1 MTSQNTFTPLKKVK
15 PFLDTSN
22 AATGLLVFL
31 CGKIKGGSLVKK
43 AKVSVYGMTC
53 SACSAHVEKS
63 VGKVA
68 GVKSVSVNLMGESMN
83 VEFDEQVCDLGDIE
97 NAVRIA
103 GYSTQKEKKEEKKT
117 GGGISGIVWSFVFL
131 LVLMYITMGGMIGLP
146 RPEFL
151 VGEGREV
158 IFAFTQFLLVL
169 PVIYINRRYYINGF
183 KRAVQGAP
191 NMDTLIAVGSASA
204 AIYGIF
210 SIYMI
215 ADAQARGDTMLAM
228 DYSMNLYFE
237 SSAMILTLI
246 SLGKHM
252 EERSKRKTSDAVNKL
267 VDLAPKT
274 ATVIRDGK
282 EAQIP
287 AEEVVVGDIIIVK
300 AGEGVPVDGVIT
312 EGSAVLDESAIT
324 GESIPVE
331 KTVGERVTGA
341 TISKSGYFVMRAEN
355 VGKDT
360 VLSKIIGLVEE
371 ASASKAPIAKLA
383 DKVSGI
389 FVPVVVLIAIVTF
402 TVWFIL
408 TKSFS
413 DALEKGISVLVIS
426 CPCAL
431 GLATPTAIM
440 VGTGRAAQMG
450 ILIKSAEI
458 LEITHKADTVVFD
471 KTGTLTYGKPQVT
484 DVDALIDKDEFVA
497 IAASIEAM
505 SEHPLSMP
513 IAELSEKRF
522 EVEEFKQLA
531 GRGLSGKVHGEQILA
546 GNIRLMQENGIEAD
560 AKKEHEENGKT
571 VLYFA
576 KGEKLI
582 GTIALMD
589 TIKEDAKDAIEAL
602 KQMKIKTVMIT
613 GDNRVTAEAVRKN
626 AGIDEMYAEV
636 MPQDKEEKIREI
648 HESGKTVIMV
658 GDGIND
664 APALARADIGMAI
677 GTGTDIAIESA
688 DIVLMKNSVTDVVNA
703 ISLSK
708 KVMLNIK
715 ENLFWAFFYNVIG
728 IPVAAGVFAGVG
740 LSLTPMFA
748 ALAMSM
754 SSVFVVSNALRL
766 RFFKEKGN
774 VKIEEE
780 KTMTKTIKIEGM
792 MCTHCTGRVNDILN
806 AMDGVSATVSLEEK
820 QAVVTLDKD
829 VSDEMLTKAI
839 TDAGYKVI
847 SIN

>member
-1 MTSQNTFTPLKKVK
+1 M
-15 PFLDTSN
+15 
-22 AATGLLVFL
+22 
-31 CGKIKGGSLVKK
+31 KK

-68 GVKSVSVNLMGESMN
+68 GVKSVSVNLMGESMS

-117 GGGISGIVWSFVFL
+117 GGGISGIAWSFVFL

-246 SLGKHM
+246 SLGKYM

-282 EAQIP
+282 EIQIP

-484 DVDALIDKDEFVA
+484 DIDTLIDKDKFVA

-589 TIKEDAKDAIEAL
+589 IIKEDAKDAIEAL

-648 HESGKTVIMV
+648 RKSGKTVIMV

-780 KTMTKTIKIEGM
+780 KAMTKTIKIEGM